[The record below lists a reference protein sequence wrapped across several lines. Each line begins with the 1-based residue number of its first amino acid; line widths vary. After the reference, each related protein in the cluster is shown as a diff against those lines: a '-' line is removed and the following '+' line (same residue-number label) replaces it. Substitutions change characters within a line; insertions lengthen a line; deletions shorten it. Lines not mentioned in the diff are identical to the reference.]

1 MTFKLCHVYKWQRTF
16 SYHVIFFANKFSWL
30 FKNLPASPFC
40 IVVNTCDA
48 LENSLRTLLA
58 NHMCLVQQKK
68 KELYGHKQKIID
80 QSKGLQL
87 IYYTVEKKKEIN
99 INCQTLKCKRKR
111 V

>member
-1 MTFKLCHVYKWQRTF
+1 
-16 SYHVIFFANKFSWL
+16 
-30 FKNLPASPFC
+30 
-40 IVVNTCDA
+40 
-48 LENSLRTLLA
+48 
-58 NHMCLVQQKK
+58 MCLVQQKK

-111 V
+111 VWVNMSPYFIVNDIKPP